1 MPALLSERITSLMP
15 EERSANAAALLDIL
29 TSLDIDADRCQTA
42 ELRRRPDSFADI
54 RIFFKDRDWPD
65 SAEGRL
71 LVASLGDHKD
81 IEAVRCK
88 NSAILLRF
96 ASSFI
101 SGLGERLELGEEAL
115 AVKDLLPSRSY
126 LVSFVSPNTSKALH
140 IGHLRNIALGSAL
153 LGLLSKSGA
162 DVRSESLV
170 GDIGRSAC
178 EALAG
183 LEEARAQGIT
193 PEGQKADHF
202 VGECYA
208 RYVSA
213 HPHRPAS
220 GLEAIPGDPT
230 ARDLSALN
238 DRADELLTE
247 WLSGNDSV
255 RRDWRKVRDVI
266 MDGHAVT
273 LDRLG
278 VRIQQHDYESDGVD
292 GIESLIARGLELGIF
307 ESASDGTVTYKTGRR
322 EFETLVIRRGG
333 FPTEHA
339 RLMTVCLRLLETKEQ
354 DRVLVAMTGN
364 EWKPVIDV
372 YQGLWRRLRPE
383 AAQDGRD
390 IFSTYTSLF
399 HGMVTIGDAKMA
411 SSDGGAV
418 LIDHLLDEMAAHRL
432 TRSMADRSGGAVSA
446 DQIAVIVAKAF
457 SLSRPLAKHL
467 EFSKNSLLDEKT
479 NPAWKIARSW
489 SRLAGLGAVPD
500 AGDRVREEDGYRLTV
515 IRALQFRC
523 VLAQAALTLDSHVL
537 ANYTL
542 DLCER
547 IQAEPPQANCDRINR
562 SVLGACLSGL
572 NLLPDTH

>member
-1 MPALLSERITSLMP
+1 MS

-29 TSLDIDADRCQTA
+29 TSLSIDADMCQTA

-54 RIFFKDRDWPD
+54 RIFFKNRDWPN
-65 SAEGRL
+65 SAEGLRL
-71 LVASLGDHKD
+71 ARSLADHKD
-81 IEAVRCK
+81 IEAVRYK

-96 ASSFI
+96 ANSFV
-101 SGLGERLELGEEAL
+101 SGLGERLENSEEAL
-115 AVKDLLPSRSY
+115 AVKDLLPRRSY

-153 LGLLSKSGA
+153 VGLLSKSGA

-183 LEEARAQGIT
+183 LEEARAQAIT
-193 PEGQKADHF
+193 PGDLKADHF

-220 GLEAIPGDPT
+220 GLQAVPGDPA
-230 ARDLSALN
+230 ARDLSAMN
-238 DRADELLTE
+238 DRADELLKE
-247 WLSGNDSV
+247 WLKGNADV
-255 RRDWRKVRDVI
+255 RQEWRKVRETV
-266 MDGHAVT
+266 MDGHALT
-273 LDRLG
+273 LSRLG
-278 VRIQQHDYESDGVD
+278 VRIQQHDYESDGV
-292 GIESLIARGLELGIF
+292 ESIDRLIIKGLELGIF
-307 ESASDGTVTYKTGRR
+307 ESAVDGTVSYKTGRR

-339 RLMTVCLRLLETKEQ
+339 RLMAVCLRLLETKSP
-354 DRVLVAMTGN
+354 DRVLVALTGN
-364 EWKPVIDV
+364 EWKPVIDI
-372 YQGLWRRLRPE
+372 YLGLWRRLRPE
-383 AAQDGRD
+383 AAQAGRD

-399 HGMVTIGDAKMA
+399 HGMVTIDDVKMA
-411 SSDGGAV
+411 SSDGGVV
-418 LIDHLLDEMAAHRL
+418 LVDHLLDELAAHRL
-432 TRSMADRSGGAVSA
+432 TRSMVDLSEGAVSA
-446 DQIAVIVAKAF
+446 DQITVIVAKAF
-457 SLSRPLAKHL
+457 SLIRPLAKHL
-467 EFSKNSLLDEKT
+467 EFTKRSLLDEKV

-489 SRLAGLGAVPD
+489 SRLAGHSADLNAD
-500 AGDRVREEDGYRLTV
+500 NRIREEDRYRLTV

-523 VLAQAALTLDSHVL
+523 VLAQAAQTLDSHVL

-547 IQAEPPQANCDRINR
+547 IQAEPPQVNCDRINR

>member
-1 MPALLSERITSLMP
+1 MPADRP
-15 EERSANAAALLDIL
+15 AERSANAAALLDIL
-29 TSLDIDADRCQTA
+29 ANLNIDADACQTA
-42 ELRRRPDSFADI
+42 ELRRRPDSFADM
-54 RIFFKDRDWPD
+54 RIFFKDRNWPD
-65 SAEGRL
+65 SAEGRRL
-71 LVASLGDHKD
+71 TGSLAEHKD
-81 IEAVRCK
+81 IEAVRYK

-96 ASSFI
+96 ANSFV
-101 SGLGERLELGEEAL
+101 SGLGERLEFGEEAL
-115 AVKDLLPSRSY
+115 AIKDLLPSRSY

-153 LGLLSKSGA
+153 VGVLSKSGA
-162 DVRSESLV
+162 EVRSESLV

-193 PEGQKADHF
+193 PGDLKPDHF

-208 RYVSA
+208 RYVRA

-220 GLEAIPGDPT
+220 GLQAVPGDPA

-238 DRADELLTE
+238 DRADELLKQ
-247 WLSGNDSV
+247 WLSGNDDV
-255 RRDWRKVRDVI
+255 RREWHQVREVV
-266 MDGHAVT
+266 MQGHALT

-278 VRIQQHDYESDGVD
+278 VRIQQHDYESDGFGSID
-292 GIESLIARGLELGIF
+292 GLIARGLELGIF
-307 ESASDGTVTYKTGRR
+307 DSEADGTVSYKTGRR

-339 RLMTVCLRLLETKEQ
+339 RLMAVCLRLLETKAP
-354 DRVLVAMTGN
+354 DRILVALTGN
-364 EWKPVIDV
+364 EWKPVIDI
-372 YQGLWRRLRPE
+372 YLGLWRKLRPD
-383 AAQDGRD
+383 AAQAGHD

-399 HGMVTIGDAKMA
+399 HGMVTIGDVKMA

-418 LIDHLLDEMAAHRL
+418 LIDHLLDEIAVHRL
-432 TRSMADRSGGAVSA
+432 TLSMADLSAGAVSA

-457 SLSRPLAKHL
+457 SLIRPLVKHL
-467 EFSKNSLLDEKT
+467 EFSKRSLLDEKT

-489 SRLAGLGAVPD
+489 SLLSGRSTGQQAGNWVS
-500 AGDRVREEDGYRLTV
+500 EEDSYRLTV

-523 VLAQAALTLDSHVL
+523 VLAQAAQTLDTHVL

-547 IQAEPPQANCDRINR
+547 IQAEPPQVNCDRINR

-572 NLLPDTH
+572 NLLPDTR

>member
-1 MPALLSERITSLMP
+1 MP
-15 EERSANAAALLDIL
+15 EERSTNAAALLDIL
-29 TSLDIDADRCQTA
+29 TNLNIDADVCQTA
-42 ELRRRPDSFADI
+42 ELRRRPDSFADL
-54 RIFFKDRDWPD
+54 RIFFKDRDWLD
-65 SAEGRL
+65 SAAGRCL
-71 LVASLGDHKD
+71 AKRLAGHKD
-81 IEAVRCK
+81 IEAVRHK

-96 ASSFI
+96 ANSFV
-101 SGLGERLELGEEAL
+101 SGFGELLEHGEEAL
-115 AVKDLLPSRSY
+115 SIKNFLPSSSY

-153 LGLLSKSGA
+153 VGVLAKSGA

-183 LEEARAQGIT
+183 LEEARARGIT
-193 PEGQKADHF
+193 LAGLKADHF

-213 HPHRPAS
+213 HPHRPA
-220 GLEAIPGDPT
+220 GGMLAVPGDPA

-238 DRADELLTE
+238 DRADELLRE
-247 WLSGNDSV
+247 WLRGNEDV
-255 RRDWRKVRDVI
+255 HREWRKVREAV
-266 MDGHAVT
+266 MEGHALT
-273 LDRLG
+273 LARLG
-278 VRIQQHDYESDGVD
+278 VRIQQHDYESDGVASID
-292 GIESLIARGLELGIF
+292 RLIVQGLELGIF
-307 ESASDGTVTYKTGRR
+307 ESAADGTVSYRTGRR
-322 EFETLVIRRGG
+322 EFETLVIRRGR

-339 RLMTVCLRLLETKEQ
+339 RLMAVCLRLLDTKPP
-354 DRVLVAMTGN
+354 DRVLVALTGN
-364 EWKPVIDV
+364 EWKPVIDI
-372 YQGLWRRLRPE
+372 YLRLWRRFGPE
-383 AAQDGRD
+383 AAQAGRD

-399 HGMVTIGDAKMA
+399 HGMVTIGDVKMA
-411 SSDGGAV
+411 SSDGGAL
-418 LIDHLLDEMAAHRL
+418 LIDHLLDEMVAHRL
-432 TRSMADRSGGAVSA
+432 TRSLVDLSEGAVSA

-457 SLSRPLAKHL
+457 SLIRPLAKHL
-467 EFSKNSLLDEKT
+467 EFSKRSLLDAKA

-489 SRLAGLGAVPD
+489 SRLAGHSADLNVGY
-500 AGDRVREEDGYRLTV
+500 GGREEDGYRLTV

-523 VLAQAALTLDSHVL
+523 VLAQSAQTLDSHVL

-542 DLCER
+542 NLCER